1 MFSLWHIAYEISRY
15 TDYAFYQYDQGRDI
29 IWMRHSKKHA
39 LMCLN
44 GRNIEENS
52 QEDEIQYLSE
62 MHDRLSQNMHVS
74 LIESFH
80 FTNSPYTIKQ
90 KVQGGK
96 IVLRGIKSPETIVKN
111 PFYRIDLSHKKS
123 KSSSYYQKRLMSS
136 HPFEKF
142 MHQFSPMTYLLI
154 CINLIIFL
162 VNLSAIQF
170 ADSYRFTQMLALN
183 HANVVEGDLYRL
195 LSSSFLH
202 STVDHFLFN
211 IFALYILGKFTESI
225 FGSWRL
231 LIAYVTTGITSS
243 LFSIMFITEGISLG
257 ASGAIYGL
265 LAILILHL
273 LVHGRISSKLLFQIV
288 VVFVVVSVLTQF
300 ISNVNHYA
308 HIGGLIFGAL
318 IGVVYH
324 PRKFGWR
331 WQATA
336 IAAFILL
343 IALSWFMAQRH
354 ASSQPQNIIA
364 MEYIEAGEYEEAL
377 TMLNEIIRTN
387 NDTAKT
393 YHSLGLL
400 AEYAGDMEQADEF
413 HEQSYKM
420 NPNDEWVMRHRL
432 MQLRKERN
440 YNEMEQILSGVDI
453 EKIEDPQLRAIAE
466 SYNENE

>member
-1 MFSLWHIAYEISRY
+1 MFSLWHIAYEVSRY
-15 TDYAFYQYDQGRDI
+15 TDYAFYQYDQGRDV
-29 IWMRHSKKHA
+29 IWMRNSKKHA

-44 GRNIEENS
+44 GRDLEGEG
-52 QEDEIQYLSE
+52 QDDELQYLSD
-62 MHDRLSQNMHVS
+62 MHYRLSQKMDIS
-74 LIESFH
+74 LIESFY
-80 FTNSPYTIKQ
+80 FTGTPHTIKQ
-90 KVQGGK
+90 KVDGGK
-96 IVLRGIKSPETIVKN
+96 IVLKGIRSAEALVKN
-111 PFYRIDLSHKKS
+111 PFYRIDLSHKKP
-123 KSSSYYQKRLMSS
+123 KAPGYYQKRLMSS

-154 CINLIIFL
+154 CINLIVFL
-162 VNLSAIQF
+162 FNLSAIQF

-183 HANVVEGDLYRL
+183 HYNVIEGDFYRL

-202 STVDHFLFN
+202 STVDHFMFN

-231 LIAYVTTGITSS
+231 LIAYVVTGITSS

-265 LAILILHL
+265 LAILIVHL
-273 LVHGRISSKLLFQIV
+273 LVHGRISTKLLFQIV
-288 VVFVVVSVLTQF
+288 VIFIVVSVLTQF

-318 IGVVYH
+318 IGVLYH
-324 PRKFGWR
+324 PRKFKWR
-331 WQATA
+331 WHAA
-336 IAAFILL
+336 ALAAFILL
-343 IALSWFMAQRH
+343 IVLSWSIAQRH
-354 ASSQPQNIIA
+354 TSSQPLNTMA

-377 TMLNEIIRTN
+377 GILNEMIHTG

-393 YHSLGLL
+393 YHALGLI
-400 AEYAGDMEQADEF
+400 AEYAGDMEQANQF
-413 HEQSYKM
+413 HEQSYTM

-440 YNEMEQILSGVDI
+440 YDEMNQVLSGIDVA
-453 EKIEDPQLRAIAE
+453 EVEDPQLKAIVE
-466 SYNENE
+466 SYDGDE